1 MSFRERS
8 ESAAQN
14 VYGALAAAPSDEQ
27 AKAVVGFIEKAII
40 EAVVEANQRCTKV
53 AAKCCSAD
61 RDMAHKI
68 ADEIKRDETALIA
81 NLSAM
86 R

>member
-1 MSFRERS
+1 MTIRSRS
-8 ESAAQN
+8 EDAAGK
-14 VYGALAAAPSDEQ
+14 VTDALSLSLSEEQ
-27 AKAVVGFIEKAII
+27 TKELVMII
-40 EAVVEANQRCTKV
+40 ERAVIDAMVEANQRCTQV
-53 AAKCCSAD
+53 AKDCCSAD

-68 ADEIKRDETALIA
+68 ADEIERSHKALIA

>member
-1 MSFRERS
+1 MTIRSRS
-8 ESAAQN
+8 EDAAGK
-14 VYGALAAAPSDEQ
+14 VIGALSLTLSDEQ
-27 AKAVVGFIEKAII
+27 NKELVMII
-40 EAVVEANQRCTKV
+40 EHAVIDTMVEANQRCSDV
-53 AAKCCSAD
+53 AKDCCSAD

-68 ADEIKRDETALIA
+68 ADEIQRSHKALIA

>member
-8 ESAAQN
+8 ESAARG
-14 VYGALAAAPSDEQ
+14 VYDTLAAAPSDEQ
-27 AKAVVGFIEKAII
+27 AKAVVAIIEKAII
-40 EAVVEANQRCTKV
+40 DAVVEANQRCTNV
-53 AAKCCSAD
+53 AMKCCSAD
-61 RDMAHKI
+61 RDIAHKI
-68 ADEIKRDETALIA
+68 AEEIKREETALIA